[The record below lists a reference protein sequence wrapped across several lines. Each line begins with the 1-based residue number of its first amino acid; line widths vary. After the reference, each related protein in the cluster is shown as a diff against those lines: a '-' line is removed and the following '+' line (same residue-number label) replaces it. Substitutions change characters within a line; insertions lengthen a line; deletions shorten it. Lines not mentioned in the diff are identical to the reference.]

1 MNSENGVCIS
11 GGATGADTFWNAY
24 AFGIG
29 HHVINYSFKGHKT
42 SCSRVVILSDDELS
56 MSEEALQ
63 KANKTLKRS
72 YPSKSEHV
80 NNLLRRNWYQI
91 NGSDKLYAIAKLNV
105 EKGTVEGG
113 TAWAVQMFIDIFDEL
128 CNSMFLY
135 NLNDDNWYMYTSSC
149 WQKITKVPAPTGVWA
164 GVGSRDVSDE
174 QLEKVLI
181 SMFDF

>member
-29 HHVINYSFKGHKT
+29 HHVINYSFAGHKT
-42 SCSRVVILSDDELS
+42 TCSRIVILSDDELS
-56 MSEEALQ
+56 LSESALQ
-63 KANKTLKRS
+63 KANQTLKRH

-91 NGSDKLYAIAKLNV
+91 NGSDSVYAIAKLNV
-105 EKGTVEGG
+105 KKNTVEGG
-113 TAWAVQMFIDIFDEL
+113 TAWAVQMFIDIFDDS
-128 CNSMFLY
+128 NSMFLY
-135 NLNDDNWYMYTSSC
+135 NLNDDKWYMYTVSG
-149 WQKITKVPAPTGVWA
+149 WQHVTNVPPPTGVWA
-164 GVGSRDVSDE
+164 GIGSRDVSDE